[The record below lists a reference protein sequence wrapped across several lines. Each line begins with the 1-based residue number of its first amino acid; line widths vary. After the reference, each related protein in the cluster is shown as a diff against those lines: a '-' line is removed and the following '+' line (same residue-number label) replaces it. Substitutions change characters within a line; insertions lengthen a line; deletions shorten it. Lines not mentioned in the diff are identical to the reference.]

1 MQILH
6 LNYLPSFRCMVETM
20 CSSFAIPDIIAA
32 TLFGHT
38 NTHDYIEH
46 IIQSHEAASSAI
58 QWAHKPSIWNRQPV
72 GFLWCKRDG
81 ERQTNGKKPHN
92 YLAKQGWTQH
102 KNKSEEEKLQS
113 QRHKCRVNNAGLEIY
128 VAVWCDS
135 KKRSLIANTQLHT
148 LSQYIHTL
156 STIYNIVVIITII
169 LYFAYR
175 LLYTCTESAT
185 VHTIQD

>member
-1 MQILH
+1 MKL
-6 LNYLPSFRCMVETM
+6 LLV
-20 CSSFAIPDIIAA
+20 
-32 TLFGHT
+32 LFS
-38 NTHDYIEH
+38 EH
-46 IIQSHEAASSAI
+46 INHPFEIVSQSVFRGAKEMESAK
-58 QWAHKPSIWNRQPV
+58 QM
-72 GFLWCKRDG
+72 
-81 ERQTNGKKPHN
+81 GKKPHN
-92 YLAKQGWTQH
+92 YLAKQGQTQH

>member
-6 LNYLPSFRCMVETM
+6 LNYLPSFRCMVKTM
-20 CSSFAIPDIIAA
+20 CSSFAIPDIIA

-38 NTHDYIEH
+38 NTHNYIEH

-81 ERQTNGKKPHN
+81 EHQTNGKKAPQ
-92 YLAKQGWTQH
+92 LSRQTRID
-102 KNKSEEEKLQS
+102 KNKCEEEKLQS
-113 QRHKCRVNNAGLEIY
+113 QRHKCRVNNAGLKIY